1 MGKKSGE
8 NIRVVIRKRPMLGAE
23 KQNCKEAVHLDLALG
38 RVAVQNVLGD
48 SDSTT
53 WTFDAVYDESVD
65 QVHIF
70 KMEVLPLVQ
79 SVLDGYNATVFAY
92 GQSGSG
98 KTHTMTGT
106 KENPNPNSLMPLAL
120 HNIFQGVGELD
131 SPQKTYRIK
140 VQYIEIYNGGVR
152 DLLVEQHR
160 KKPRLLETMNF
171 NVVGALNPEVANP
184 ADCMKLFHE
193 GTERRVTASTGL
205 NEHSSRSHAIF
216 TLTVISTDHETGTPV
231 IMQSK
236 LNLCDLAGSEKQSKT
251 NTSGEELRQGCEINK
266 SLAVLGI
273 VIDKLVKGNGHVPYR
288 SSPLTMLLKDSLGGN
303 SKTVMFAN
311 IGPAD
316 INTAETI
323 STLRFADRAKQIE
336 NKPVKNLDPKDQHI
350 ADLKAQVEDLKK
362 RLARG
367 GGGNMEAE
375 DKMRE
380 QIENLELERD
390 QDKQSWERDKLE
402 LEGDLS
408 EIKARN
414 QTLIETVEKSQLEV
428 QSAID
433 QKKIEENLVVGLK
446 DELAD
451 MKRMVMDFIQ
461 RILPDEVLHGA
472 LQRFNKEKG
481 AGASADDDSDLWDR
495 NKIWGL
501 MEAFHEHSKKNK
513 GVSSEEAERAVSSV
527 KEELEGKLKSQAD
540 SLERERGYFQ
550 EELKKEKEQRTDEME
565 AQSKLKSELQA
576 KEQEV
581 VRLKEKITRDLDKFK
596 QKLQQKQKDR
606 DEIQGKLQGKEEEL
620 QEKVRTLER
629 LGTKLSEQEGSVDQ
643 RLKERTVELRSV
655 HEKELEEARR
665 TMEGKIETVEGEKTS
680 LLNKMNQL
688 EIQVKQS
695 VRKALVQKAQG
706 GTAGDGAGEIGEG
719 GVGGVND
726 GFLDEAELENL
737 GDDTIDK
744 DMFEEL
750 HVQVRLQCRLQR
762 LRHLQQ
768 KQLDTLIERYHK
780 AAGDNRGKISEEK
793 MLQQVQKAVSEK
805 EGELENLRQESQKTQ
820 DKLVKRINKKLAEF
834 QETEQKLQEEMGSL
848 EEENKELTDMN
859 DRMGK
864 QHEQALETAT
874 TLKAVLEQREAESES
889 EKRRLQREV
898 QQGNAQLVQM
908 DEDMEELRKVISKGK
923 GTEQQLNDVKKE
935 YELTR
940 INLRDQRGQVD
951 AQRARLK
958 NMEEMWAEEKG
969 RNEELRQQLEEAR
982 ARVEKTELHYQ
993 EVVKDHGTK
1002 MSKLLHEKL
1011 EEQQQHYM
1019 DELHEQQL
1027 HEKTIKDKL
1036 KNARKI
1042 TQKSKQKFDE
1052 MVLENEKLQTQ
1063 FEEFKISAFRFH
1075 QESETLAVEDNT
1087 EKIREMI
1094 RNQNNTRKEQ
1104 NDAFTGTHT
1113 AEHLT
1118 F

>member
-1 MGKKSGE
+1 
-8 NIRVVIRKRPMLGAE
+8 
-23 KQNCKEAVHLDLALG
+23 
-38 RVAVQNVLGD
+38 
-48 SDSTT
+48 
-53 WTFDAVYDESVD
+53 
-65 QVHIF
+65 
-70 KMEVLPLVQ
+70 
-79 SVLDGYNATVFAY
+79 
-92 GQSGSG
+92 
-98 KTHTMTGT
+98 MTGDD
-106 KENPNPNSLMPLAL
+106 KEPGMMPNTLNA
-120 HNIFQGVGELD
+120 IFSGIKNLET
-131 SPQKTYRIK
+131 PQRSYRVK
-140 VQYIEIYNGGVR
+140 VSYLEIYNGKPR
-152 DLLVEQHR
+152 DLIASG
-160 KKPRLLETMNF
+160 KPQTLEIKNF
-171 NVVGALNPEVANP
+171 HVVGTENPEVSCP
-184 ADCMKLFHE
+184 DDCMRLFNE
-193 GTERRVTASTGL
+193 GTQKRVTASTGL

-216 TLTVISTDHETGTPV
+216 TITVVSTDHEADAGTPV

-236 LNLCDLAGSEKQSKT
+236 LNLCDLAGSERQSKT
-251 NTSGEELRQGCEINK
+251 NTTGVELRQGCNINL
-266 SLAVLGI
+266 SLSALGT
-273 VIDKLVKGNGHVPYR
+273 VIDKLVKGDGHVPYR

-311 IGPAD
+311 VGPAD
-316 INTAETI
+316 TNTAETI

-350 ADLKAQVEDLKK
+350 AELKATVEDLKK

-367 GGGNMEAE
+367 GGNLEAE
-375 DKMRE
+375 DRMRE
-380 QIENLELERD
+380 QLETLELERD

-402 LEGDLS
+402 LEGEIS
-408 EIKARN
+408 KIKALN
-414 QTLIETVEKSQLEV
+414 QTLKETVEKAHLDV
-428 QSAID
+428 QSAAD

-461 RILPDEVLHGA
+461 RILPDKILNDA
-472 LQRFNKEKG
+472 LAKFKDEDE
-481 AGASADDDSDLWDR
+481 SELWDR

-501 MEAFHEHSKKNK
+501 MEAFHDFNKKNK
-513 GVSSEEAERAVSSV
+513 GVSTEEVERAVKAV
-527 KEELEGKLKSQAD
+527 QQEHEAKLKVLSET
-540 SLERERGYFQ
+540 LERERAYFQ
-550 EELKKEKEQRTDEME
+550 EELNKEKTQRTEEME
-565 AQSKLKSELQA
+565 SQSKVKSELQA

-581 VRLKEKITRDLDKFK
+581 SRLKEKITRDLDKFK

-606 DEIQGKLQGKEEEL
+606 DDVQAKLQLKEEEL

-629 LGTKLSEQEGSVDQ
+629 LTAKLKEQESTIDQ
-643 RLKERTVELRSV
+643 KLKEKASDLKQA
-655 HEKELEEARR
+655 HEKEIEEVKR
-665 TMEGKIETVEGEKTS
+665 TMEGKIEIVEGEKAS
-680 LLNKMNQL
+680 IMNKMNQL

-706 GTAGDGAGEIGEG
+706 TPHGEEGAAD
-719 GVGGVND
+719 VND

-750 HVQVRLQCRLQR
+750 HLQVRLQCRLQR

-768 KQLDTLIERYHK
+768 KQLDGLIERYHK

-793 MLQQVQKAVSEK
+793 MMQQIQKAVSEK
-805 EGELENLRQESQKTQ
+805 EEEIETLRLESQKTQ

-834 QETEQKLQEEMGSL
+834 QETEKKLQEEMASL

-859 DRMGK
+859 DRLSK
-864 QHEQALETAT
+864 QHEHAMETAT
-874 TLKAVLEQREAESES
+874 TLKAVLEQREAEAET
-889 EKRRLQREV
+889 EKRRMQREL
-898 QQGNAQLVQM
+898 QQTNAQLVQM
-908 DEDMEELRKVISKGK
+908 DEDTDELRKLLARSKAV
-923 GTEQQLNDVKKE
+923 EQQFNDMKKE
-935 YELTR
+935 YELTK

-969 RNEELRQQLEEAR
+969 RNEELRQQLDEAR

-1027 HEKTIKDKL
+1027 HEKTLKDKL
-1036 KNARKI
+1036 KNARKM

-1075 QESETLAVEDNT
+1075 QESEALAVEDNT
-1087 EKIREMI
+1087 EKIRELI
-1094 RNQNNTRKEQ
+1094 RSQANNRKEQ
-1104 NDAFTGTHT
+1104 NDAFTGRPSTGVGRGYM
-1113 AEHLT
+1113 
-1118 F
+1118 